1 MSYHK
6 NKYEEGWK
14 PFSTVND
21 PHTLSKFFLL
31 LGKSKVKHGPR
42 STWPECNTAFVAWST
57 STFCYF
63 PLYRKLVHYR
73 VTRCSMYML
82 NTWVKLE
89 KVEQS
94 SLSKLKKRNDNKA
107 RTQKYRS
114 ALWFFKSLATMPS
127 EERQRGTLSLVLE
140 NNLIARLEPEQ
151 LPGTCDIHWNCIEE
165 RGGGGGLCGLV
176 VNQAIW
182 KSPQK

>member
-6 NKYEEGWK
+6 NKYEKGWK
-14 PFSTVND
+14 PFSTVSD
-21 PHTLSKFFLL
+21 QHKLSKIFLL

-42 STWPECNTAFVAWST
+42 STWPECNTVFAAWST
-57 STFCYF
+57 STFCDF
-63 PLYRKLVHYR
+63 ALYRKIVHHR
-73 VTRCSMYML
+73 VIPCSMYL
-82 NTWVKLE
+82 FNTWVKLD

-94 SLSKLKKRNDNKA
+94 SLSKVKKVWQW
-107 RTQKYRS
+107 TQKYRS
-114 ALWFFKSLATMPS
+114 ELWFFKSLATTPP
-127 EERQRGTLSLVLE
+127 EERQSGTLSLVLE

-165 RGGGGGLCGLV
+165 GGGGGGLCGLV